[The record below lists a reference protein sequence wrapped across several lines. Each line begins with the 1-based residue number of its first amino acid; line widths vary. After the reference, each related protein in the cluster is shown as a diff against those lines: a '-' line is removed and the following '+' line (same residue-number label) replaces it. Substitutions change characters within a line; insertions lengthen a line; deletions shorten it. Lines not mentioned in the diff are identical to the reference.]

1 MIVVMIGSI
10 FIPSKDWWSYVK
22 NLNQR
27 RLNVPDLSKGQQQWL
42 YNKQN
47 ITWSLGYCHF
57 RKSLFRF
64 LPDLTT
70 NTQTLLQSYIPE
82 DESFS
87 LFYNHL
93 TSFFRIIVT
102 NIEVSLIIT
111 LWRLVQYVSLV
122 IYCTCK
128 YIYI

>member
-57 RKSLFRF
+57 RKRLFRF

-70 NTQTLLQSYIPE
+70 NTQRLLQSYIPE

-122 IYCTCK
+122 IYL
-128 YIYI
+128 